1 MTKKWGKKK
10 KKKPPRLRA
19 TSHVCPVALA
29 SARVTSR
36 ELAFLSPPTL
46 KHSEQISLDLKE
58 KSIHGR
64 TQEAKPSKQHI

>member
-10 KKKPPRLRA
+10 KKKPPPLRE

-46 KHSEQISLDLKE
+46 KHTAN
-58 KSIHGR
+58 KSVWI
-64 TQEAKPSKQHI
+64 